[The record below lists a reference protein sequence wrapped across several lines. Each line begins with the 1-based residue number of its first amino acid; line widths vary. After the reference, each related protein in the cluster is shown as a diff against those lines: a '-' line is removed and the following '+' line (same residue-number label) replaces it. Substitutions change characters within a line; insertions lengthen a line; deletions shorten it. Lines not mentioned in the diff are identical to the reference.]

1 VFVVAFSVN
10 NVASST
16 GQVPER
22 DTTEMAF
29 FSKFA
34 NKILHVLRLKI
45 TPIWRSICASRET
58 DIQLGFFAGIARLND
73 FNPLVVVE
81 PFAFKTF
88 GHSITPTVVI
98 KLNKKGI
105 ELG

>member
-1 VFVVAFSVN
+1 VFVVTLSVN

-22 DTTEMAF
+22 YTTEMTF
-29 FSKFA
+29 FRKFT
-34 NKILHVLRLKI
+34 NKVFHILRLKI
-45 TPIWRSICASRET
+45 TPIRCSICTGRET
-58 DIQLGFFAGIARLND
+58 DIQLGFFAGFARLND

-88 GHSITPTVVI
+88 GYGITPRVVI